1 MWRFVQARRDLFR
14 PLIAVAGHSPVSPV
28 GPRRCSENGARQ
40 SDVRATSSGDR
51 QDGTNQG
58 LDVAGGSVD
67 GLRSTFRRTQHFLP
81 PFDTGWIEGGNI
93 SGFLRTVRDWL
104 V

>member
-1 MWRFVQARRDLFR
+1 MENVDKRPGRILLYPLLDHGDVQRMVLGS
-14 PLIAVAGHSPVSPV
+14 LM
-28 GPRRCSENGARQ
+28 
-40 SDVRATSSGDR
+40 
-51 QDGTNQG
+51 
-58 LDVAGGSVD
+58 LDVAGSSVD

>member
-40 SDVRATSSGDR
+40 SDVGCGR
-51 QDGTNQG
+51 Q
-58 LDVAGGSVD
+58 
-67 GLRSTFRRTQHFLP
+67 FR
-81 PFDTGWIEGGNI
+81 
-93 SGFLRTVRDWL
+93 
-104 V
+104 